1 MIAHMR
7 FIHLFLVGYFVLALG
22 IGLAA
27 WQTGVLGR
35 VPPIWIGI
43 CTLVAIGMGIMLS
56 VASGRPT
63 ISEEIEK

>member
-1 MIAHMR
+1 MIADMR
-7 FIHLFLVGYFVLALG
+7 FIHLFLVGYFILVLG
-22 IGLAA
+22 IGLAV
-27 WQTGVLGR
+27 WQTGALGR